1 MQTNEQNISNRNGPP
16 ASSTEASEGTIDL
29 AACSRSLIT
38 RSSSKRTRDES
49 SEAQEDG
56 SIGTTRRRIG
66 VQDLLQEESAS
77 AGSSTPSTPNTTAKS
92 DDPVIN
98 TAPEAILLRP
108 ATGFERS
115 ILRRLPMELRLHIYR
130 LVLAAEEIAHPM
142 IHEGITCPKVPDVLV
157 FSTRIEHRSIPPYCR
172 NDYRLE
178 DVVVSISSR
187 RSKSKRAALLRTC
200 RQVYT
205 ETLDLLY
212 QQRTFVMDARP
223 FTALAAMIPQHS
235 LDRIRHMQFTLQEEA
250 FRELRVPSQWI
261 TLWPIVAKMR
271 NLQTLSAKI
280 RNLVGSTVELVD
292 DHPCRPVLEPL
303 LALRGLERFD
313 LQYQAESVPD
323 LGHAGCIFYSFKIPL
338 PEKTLALIEEI
349 REAAT
354 RPRFEPGDSA

>member
-1 MQTNEQNISNRNGPP
+1 
-16 ASSTEASEGTIDL
+16 
-29 AACSRSLIT
+29 
-38 RSSSKRTRDES
+38 
-49 SEAQEDG
+49 
-56 SIGTTRRRIG
+56 
-66 VQDLLQEESAS
+66 
-77 AGSSTPSTPNTTAKS
+77 
-92 DDPVIN
+92 
-98 TAPEAILLRP
+98 
-108 ATGFERS
+108 
-115 ILRRLPMELRLHIYR
+115 
-130 LVLAAEEIAHPM
+130 
-142 IHEGITCPKVPDVLV
+142 
-157 FSTRIEHRSIPPYCR
+157 
-172 NDYRLE
+172 
-178 DVVVSISSR
+178 
-187 RSKSKRAALLRTC
+187 
-200 RQVYT
+200 
-205 ETLDLLY
+205 
-212 QQRTFVMDARP
+212 MDARP